1 MARVIFTPHLRRHIG
16 MTDAE
21 APGRTVRD
29 VLEGVFAEH
38 DQARGYVLDEQ
49 NAVRK
54 HVTIFV
60 GGERIKDRTH
70 LSDPVPENGEIYVL
84 QALSGG

>member
-16 MTDAE
+16 LTDAD
-21 APGRTVRD
+21 APGGTVRE
-29 VLEGVFAEH
+29 VLEAVFAGHEL
-38 DQARGYVLDEQ
+38 ARGYVLDDQ
-49 NAVRK
+49 SAVRK
-54 HVTIFV
+54 HVTIFL
-60 GGERIKDRTH
+60 GAERIKDRTH